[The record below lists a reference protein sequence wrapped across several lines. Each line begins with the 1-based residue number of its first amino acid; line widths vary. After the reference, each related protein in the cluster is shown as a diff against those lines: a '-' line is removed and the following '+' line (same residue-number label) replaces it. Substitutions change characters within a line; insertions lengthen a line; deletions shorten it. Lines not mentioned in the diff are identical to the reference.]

1 LKYYCSSP
9 LNYDPKLHLG
19 CHLVPLDLYVRH
31 TAPLLNP
38 LFGRAVQYLEP
49 TRHDPVLRQF
59 PNAHEL
65 RS

>member
-1 LKYYCSSP
+1 
-9 LNYDPKLHLG
+9 
-19 CHLVPLDLYVRH
+19 
-31 TAPLLNP
+31 
-38 LFGRAVQYLEP
+38 VQYLEP